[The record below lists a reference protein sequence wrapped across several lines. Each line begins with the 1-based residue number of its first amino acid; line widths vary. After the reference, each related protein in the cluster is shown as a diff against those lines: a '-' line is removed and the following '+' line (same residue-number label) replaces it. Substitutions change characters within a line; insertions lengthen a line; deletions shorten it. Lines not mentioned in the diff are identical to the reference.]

1 MRSSDWSSDVCS
13 SDLLSLVF
21 DRGHRHHETL
31 VLHPGPLRIAVE
43 NHTNVR
49 TLPSVC
55 IANDALHDLLG
66 RRRPFLTAKRLL
78 SNQIFRDI
86 YRTDTLDVDQRLKIT
101 SLTFLFTDLRGSTE
115 LYERVGDL
123 AAFDLV
129 RTARKEHTSEL
140 QSLMRNSYAV
150 SRLNKK

>member
-1 MRSSDWSSDVCS
+1 MLEALELPACEKAISSLQLPEGVVIVFEPVTHAAQFLDVKGEPTKERQA
-13 SDLLSLVF
+13 LSLVF

-66 RRRPFLTAKRLL
+66 RRRPR
-78 SNQIFRDI
+78 S
-86 YRTDTLDVDQRLKIT
+86 
-101 SLTFLFTDLRGSTE
+101 E
-115 LYERVGDL
+115 
-123 AAFDLV
+123 
-129 RTARKEHTSEL
+129 EHTSEL
-140 QSLMRNSYAV
+140 QSLMRISYAV
-150 SRLNKK
+150 FCLKTKTIRQHIE